1 MTQEFMSVREVCEAL
16 RVSRAMVQK
25 LEASGEL
32 KRARENGRVVFE
44 RARVEALAY
53 AREVAKAQRVQEA
66 EQREVLDGQTQL
78 HREAVEFDASAQ
90 SAEDQDARR
99 SLEQDREGVRSQL
112 NRIQRQL
119 QDLQAAEAQRR
130 HEASLAAL
138 SQRREPCRSTDGDLM
153 EALTTLAP
161 AAALLAIAW
170 LAREQDKKDLARSE
184 PAKSRASGLPVPI
197 GLPDG
202 QEATTGDA
210 SSHSTSRRIDS
221 LPNGL
226 VEGAAPRVLGPGE
239 HDAAI
244 VEEAIVKKLATG
256 SASKEDLQV
265 LASLMCRRAS
275 R

>member
-16 RVSRAMVQK
+16 GVSRAMVQK

-44 RARVEALAY
+44 RAQVEAVAY
-53 AREVAKAQRVQEA
+53 GREVAKAQKAQEA

-78 HREAVEFDASAQ
+78 HREAVEFDAWAK

-112 NRIQRQL
+112 DRIHRQL

-130 HEASLAAL
+130 HEASLAAI
-138 SQRREPCRSTDGDLM
+138 SQRSKPCRSTDGDLM
-153 EALTTLAP
+153 DALTTLAP
-161 AAALLAIAW
+161 AAAVLAIAW
-170 LAREQDKKDLARSE
+170 LAREQDKKSVALSE
-184 PAKSRASGLPVPI
+184 AKRRASGLPVAA
-197 GLPDG
+197 GLPVG
-202 QEATTGDA
+202 REATAGDA
-210 SSHSTSRRIDS
+210 SLPNTPGRIDS

-226 VEGAAPRVLGPGE
+226 AEGSAPRALGPEE
-239 HDAAI
+239 HDTAV
-244 VEEAIVKKLATG
+244 VEEAIIKKLATG

-265 LASLMCRRAS
+265 LATFMCRRGS